1 MNKLY
6 LAIITLT
13 LQVALSA
20 CSPTITSGEL
30 QRATDRC
37 KDKGGVEQFIA
48 PTLFAITDF
57 TRLFQVKCNNGELH
71 NVNKS

>member
-1 MNKLY
+1 MNKIY
-6 LAIITLT
+6 LASIALT
-13 LQVALSA
+13 LSA

>member
-1 MNKLY
+1 MKKICLI
-6 LAIITLT
+6 AIALLT
-13 LQVALSA
+13 SA

-48 PTLFAITDF
+48 PTFFSIMDF
-57 TRLFQVKCNNGELH
+57 TQLFQVKCNDGSSWS
-71 NVNKS
+71 VNKE